1 MSVLRDA
8 MKKSDRIAAM
18 LPPSRSGERFHP
30 AYLGYF
36 EHFNRMLYYE
46 AHDVLE
52 HLWLQQRGA
61 ADDHFYK
68 GLIQFAGA
76 FVHFKQQYLHPA
88 HAKHGRRLRP
98 GSRLLLLSRH
108 YLAPYGP
115 EHGGLDLLALRR
127 FCESTAEGIVAS
139 GYRLNP
145 WNPADPPVLRLE
157 A

>member
-1 MSVLRDA
+1 MSVLRYA

-18 LPPSRSGERFHP
+18 LQPMRPGDRFHP

-36 EHFNRMLYYE
+36 EQFNQMLYYE

-52 HLWLQQRGA
+52 HLWLTQRGMP
-61 ADDHFYK
+61 DDLFFK

-76 FVHFKQQYLHPA
+76 FVHLKKQYLHPE

-98 GSRLLLLSRH
+98 ASRLLLLARSC
-108 YLAPYGP
+108 LAPYGP
-115 EHGGLDLLALRR
+115 QHGGLDLVALRR

-139 GYRLNP
+139 DYRLNP
-145 WNPADPPVLRLE
+145 WNPAHPPVLKPER
-157 A
+157 